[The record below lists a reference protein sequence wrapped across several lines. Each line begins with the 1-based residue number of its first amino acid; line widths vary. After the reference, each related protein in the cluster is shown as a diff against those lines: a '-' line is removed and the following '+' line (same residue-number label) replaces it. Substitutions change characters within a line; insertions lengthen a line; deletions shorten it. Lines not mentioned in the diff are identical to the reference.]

1 MTSSKHRPA
10 PGRPAFRIS
19 GDEAAK
25 ATKELRDAYD
35 TYRTEVAAATAKRD
49 ARVRQVQ
56 AETKA
61 PWSQIAE
68 MLGISRAL
76 LYKRHVTNEDKDKED

>member
-19 GDEAAK
+19 GDDAAQ
-25 ATKELRDAYD
+25 ATRELRDAYA
-35 TYRTEVAAATAKRD
+35 TYKAEVAAAAAKRD

-56 AETKA
+56 ADSGA

-76 LYKRHVTNEDKDKED
+76 LYKRHVTNEDKED